1 MIKLR
6 LDRYWLVGLLIATL
20 CSISMRT
27 VAFVPPTDQITIGLD
42 ANYAPL
48 QSVDKDGLPHGYD
61 IDFTRELMKR
71 MGIKYYYVPNLWNKV
86 ATSVLNGD
94 TDLAMMVYSSYRKDT
109 IYYSRPIFRLY
120 YQVVYRKSD
129 YKTFDFRNLKGKTF
143 AFLNSRHISE
153 LVEREGG
160 TCVKVN
166 DLDQSFRE
174 LANGRYDAIICYR
187 YQAKY
192 FIDHY
197 NLEGLAR
204 EEISLQP
211 REYCYVGHNKELI
224 DAISLEIAK
233 MDSEGLVDKIYGSE
247 IKEGVSHHGVPMWI
261 WYVSVIIILALI
273 SLYIFTLY
281 RSRRKLQFTN
291 AMLETNYNILEMSH
305 MELEQTNHQ
314 LIEATAR
321 AEESSKMKTHFIQQI
336 SHEIRTPLNILSGFT
351 QILTTPDLEL
361 GENEKKQIANDIV
374 TNTERIT
381 GLVNKMLELS
391 DANSRN
397 VIERTD
403 KVSPNKIVSEAIVKS
418 MIADSP
424 SLTFDLEMQPEVEKI
439 QLKTNMQ
446 AAVRALTLL
455 LDNARKFSAKS
466 ADQRVKL
473 HVEALP
479 SSVQFA
485 IEDNGIGVPAKEA
498 EHIFDEFVQ
507 LDTYYEGT
515 GIGLTVARSMA
526 RRMGGDIQ
534 LDTDFNPGARF
545 VMTLPR

>member
-1 MIKLR
+1 M
-6 LDRYWLVGLLIATL
+6 
-20 CSISMRT
+20 
-27 VAFVPPTDQITIGLD
+27 PPTDQITIGLD

-197 NLEGLAR
+197 GLESLAR

-261 WYVSVIIILALI
+261 WYLSVIIILALI

-291 AMLETNYNILEMSH
+291 AMLETNYNILEMSRLYTDTH
-305 MELEQTNHQ
+305 HSRLRVRRGRE
-314 LIEATAR
+314 EA
-321 AEESSKMKTHFIQQI
+321 
-336 SHEIRTPLNILSGFT
+336 
-351 QILTTPDLEL
+351 DC
-361 GENEKKQIANDIV
+361 
-374 TNTERIT
+374 
-381 GLVNKMLELS
+381 
-391 DANSRN
+391 
-397 VIERTD
+397 
-403 KVSPNKIVSEAIVKS
+403 
-418 MIADSP
+418 
-424 SLTFDLEMQPEVEKI
+424 
-439 QLKTNMQ
+439 
-446 AAVRALTLL
+446 
-455 LDNARKFSAKS
+455 
-466 ADQRVKL
+466 QR
-473 HVEALP
+473 HCN
-479 SSVQFA
+479 QYR
-485 IEDNGIGVPAKEA
+485 
-498 EHIFDEFVQ
+498 
-507 LDTYYEGT
+507 TYY
-515 GIGLTVARSMA
+515 RS
-526 RRMGGDIQ
+526 G
-534 LDTDFNPGARF
+534 
-545 VMTLPR
+545 

>member
-6 LDRYWLVGLLIATL
+6 LDRYWIVGLLITTL
-20 CSISMRT
+20 CSISMRAI
-27 VAFVPPTDQITIGLD
+27 AFVPPTDQITIGLD

-61 IDFTRELMKR
+61 IDFTRALMKR

-129 YKTFDFRNLKGKTF
+129 YKTFDFRNL
-143 AFLNSRHISE
+143 N
-153 LVEREGG
+153 
-160 TCVKVN
+160 
-166 DLDQSFRE
+166 
-174 LANGRYDAIICYR
+174 CYR

-197 NLEGLAR
+197 GLESLAR

-233 MDSEGLVDKIYGSE
+233 MDSEGLVEKIYGSE

-261 WYVSVIIILALI
+261 WYLSVIIILALI

-291 AMLETNYNILEMSH
+291 AMLETIYNILEMSH

-361 GENEKKQIANDIV
+361 GEDEKKQIANDIV

-397 VIERTD
+397 VIDRTD
-403 KVSPNKIVSEAIVKS
+403 KVSPNKIASEAIAKKDKYAGSCSCPDFVTRQC
-418 MIADSP
+418 A
-424 SLTFDLEMQPEVEKI
+424 QI
-439 QLKTNMQ
+439 QCKKCRSTCKTAYRGPAQ
-446 AAVRALTLL
+446 QCTVR
-455 LDNARKFSAKS
+455 NRR
-466 ADQRVKL
+466 QWYRR
-473 HVEALP
+473 
-479 SSVQFA
+479 SSQ
-485 IEDNGIGVPAKEA
+485 G
-498 EHIFDEFVQ
+498 
-507 LDTYYEGT
+507 
-515 GIGLTVARSMA
+515 S
-526 RRMGGDIQ
+526 
-534 LDTDFNPGARF
+534 
-545 VMTLPR
+545 